1 MRRQNTLR
9 ALAGALLPL
18 TLVLSSCASGQP
30 SADSSAS
37 ANAEKA
43 YSASTAPQSSSASAS
58 ASATASATVDT
69 QATEKVNALIAISD
83 NVERAYQRLAS
94 ECMVSKGY
102 PDRKTYYMVETF
114 PVRDLLSPLPLS
126 VEYANKSGYPSHVPP
141 SRYASLEDTVKMTEQ
156 ETQAFYGDDGKGGCR
171 KEAELKLYGSGTL
184 AGTREVV
191 TEKLLSYIRTS
202 VVDGAYS
209 SLDGE
214 WERCMAERGYTYST
228 SDIAY
233 DAVHGKPAEKQTA
246 IDDAA
251 CREKINYEEKTE
263 QILDTYMTTFLEKEQ
278 DFIEQ
283 VTTANKAAEENAQKI
298 LS

>member
-9 ALAGALLPL
+9 TLAGALLPL
-18 TLVLSSCASGQP
+18 TLLLSSCASGQP

-37 ANAEKA
+37 PNAEKA
-43 YSASTAPQSSSASAS
+43 YSASTAPQSSS

-102 PDRKTYYMVETF
+102 PDRKIYYMVETF

-126 VEYANKSGYPSHVPP
+126 VEYANKSGYPSPTPP
-141 SRYASLEDTVKMTEQ
+141 SRYAHLEDTVKMTEQ
-156 ETQAFYGDDGKGGCR
+156 EIYAFHGDNGKGGCR
-171 KEAELKLYGSGTL
+171 EEAELKLYGSGTL

-202 VVDGAYS
+202 VIDGAYS
-209 SLDGE
+209 SLDDE
-214 WERCMAERGYTYST
+214 WARCMADS
-228 SDIAY
+228 
-233 DAVHGKPAEKQTA
+233 
-246 IDDAA
+246 
-251 CREKINYEEKTE
+251 
-263 QILDTYMTTFLEKEQ
+263 
-278 DFIEQ
+278 
-283 VTTANKAAEENAQKI
+283 
-298 LS
+298 

>member
-43 YSASTAPQSSSASAS
+43 YSASTAPQSSS

-126 VEYANKSGYPSHVPP
+126 VEYANKSGYPSPTPP

-202 VVDGAYS
+202 VINGAYS

-233 DAVHGKPAEKQTA
+233 DAVHGKPAEQQTA

-283 VTTANKAAEENAQKI
+283 VTAANKAAEENAQKI

>member
-30 SADSSAS
+30 STDSSAS

-43 YSASTAPQSSSASAS
+43 YSASTAPQSS
-58 ASATASATVDT
+58 SATASATVDT

-126 VEYANKSGYPSHVPP
+126 VEYANKSGYPSPTPP
-141 SRYASLEDTVKMTEQ
+141 SRYAHLEDTVKMTEQ
-156 ETQAFYGDDGKGGCR
+156 EIYAFHGDNGKGGCR
-171 KEAELKLYGSGTL
+171 EEAELKLYGSGTL

-202 VVDGAYS
+202 VIDGAYS
-209 SLDGE
+209 SLDDE
-214 WERCMAERGYTYST
+214 WARCMAERGYTYSS

-233 DAVHGKPAEKQTA
+233 DAVHGKPAERQTA

-263 QILDTYMTTFLEKEQ
+263 QILDTYMTKFLEKEQ

-283 VTTANKAAEENAQKI
+283 VTTANKAAEENTQKI

>member
-58 ASATASATVDT
+58 ATATVDT

-126 VEYANKSGYPSHVPP
+126 VDYANKSGYPSPVPP

-202 VVDGAYS
+202 VINGAYS

-214 WERCMAERGYTYST
+214 WERCMAERGYTYSS

-233 DAVHGKPAEKQTA
+233 DAVHGKPAERQTA

-283 VTTANKAAEENAQKI
+283 VTAANKAAEENAQKI

>member
-43 YSASTAPQSSSASAS
+43 YSASTAPQSSS

-126 VEYANKSGYPSHVPP
+126 VEYANKSGYPSPTPP

-202 VVDGAYS
+202 VINGAYS

-233 DAVHGKPAEKQTA
+233 DAVHGKPAERQTA

-283 VTTANKAAEENAQKI
+283 VTAANKAAEENAQKI

>member
-9 ALAGALLPL
+9 ILAGALLPL
-18 TLVLSSCASGQP
+18 TLLLSSCASGQP

-43 YSASTAPQSSSASAS
+43 YSASSAPQSSSASA
-58 ASATASATVDT
+58 TATVDT

-126 VEYANKSGYPSHVPP
+126 VDYANKSGYPSPTPP

-202 VVDGAYS
+202 VINGAYS

-233 DAVHGKPAEKQTA
+233 DAVHGKPAERQTA

-283 VTTANKAAEENAQKI
+283 VTTANKAAEENARKI

>member
-18 TLVLSSCASGQP
+18 TLVLSSCTSGQP

-58 ASATASATVDT
+58 ATLDT
-69 QATEKVNALIAISD
+69 QATEKVNALISTSD

-126 VEYANKSGYPSHVPP
+126 VEYANKSGYPSPVPP

-202 VVDGAYS
+202 VINGAYS

-233 DAVHGKPAEKQTA
+233 DAVHGKPAERQTA

-283 VTTANKAAEENAQKI
+283 VTTANKAAEENARKI

>member
-9 ALAGALLPL
+9 TLAGALLPL

-30 SADSSAS
+30 SADSSGS

-43 YSASTAPQSSSASAS
+43 YSASTAPQSS
-58 ASATASATVDT
+58 SATASATVDT

-126 VEYANKSGYPSHVPP
+126 VEYANKSGYPSPVPP
-141 SRYASLEDTVKMTEQ
+141 SRYAHLEDTVKMTEQ

-202 VVDGAYS
+202 VIDGAYS
-209 SLDGE
+209 SLDDE
-214 WERCMAERGYTYST
+214 WARCMAERGYTYSS

-233 DAVHGKPAEKQTA
+233 DAVHGKPAERQTA
-246 IDDAA
+246 IDDAV

-263 QILDTYMTTFLEKEQ
+263 QILDTYMTKFLEKEQ

-283 VTTANKAAEENAQKI
+283 VTTANKAAEENTQKI

>member
-9 ALAGALLPL
+9 TLAGALLPL
-18 TLVLSSCASGQP
+18 TLLLSSCASGQP

-43 YSASTAPQSSSASAS
+43 YSASTAPQSSS

-126 VEYANKSGYPSHVPP
+126 VEYANKSGYPSPTPP
-141 SRYASLEDTVKMTEQ
+141 SRYAHLEDTVKMTEQ
-156 ETQAFYGDDGKGGCR
+156 EIYAFHGDNGKGGCR
-171 KEAELKLYGSGTL
+171 EEAELKLYGSGTL
-184 AGTREVV
+184 AGTRE
-191 TEKLLSYIRTS
+191 I
-202 VVDGAYS
+202 
-209 SLDGE
+209 
-214 WERCMAERGYTYST
+214 
-228 SDIAY
+228 
-233 DAVHGKPAEKQTA
+233 
-246 IDDAA
+246 
-251 CREKINYEEKTE
+251 
-263 QILDTYMTTFLEKEQ
+263 
-278 DFIEQ
+278 
-283 VTTANKAAEENAQKI
+283 
-298 LS
+298 

>member
-43 YSASTAPQSSSASAS
+43 YSASTAPQSS
-58 ASATASATVDT
+58 SATASATVDT

-126 VEYANKSGYPSHVPP
+126 VEYANKSGYPSPTPP

-156 ETQAFYGDDGKGGCR
+156 EIYAFHGDNGKGGCR
-171 KEAELKLYGSGTL
+171 EEAELKLYGSGTL

-202 VVDGAYS
+202 VIDGAYS
-209 SLDGE
+209 SLDDE
-214 WERCMAERGYTYST
+214 WARCMAERGYTYSS

-233 DAVHGKPAEKQTA
+233 DAVHGKPAERQTA

-263 QILDTYMTTFLEKEQ
+263 QILDTYMTKFLEKEQ

>member
-9 ALAGALLPL
+9 TLAGALLPL
-18 TLVLSSCASGQP
+18 TLMLSSCASGQP

-37 ANAEKA
+37 ANTEKA
-43 YSASTAPQSSSASAS
+43 YSASTAPQSTS
-58 ASATASATVDT
+58 ASATVDT
-69 QATEKVNALIAISD
+69 QAAEKVNALISISD

-126 VEYANKSGYPSHVPP
+126 VEYANKSGYPSPVPP
-141 SRYASLEDTVKMTEQ
+141 SRYASLEDTVKLTEQ
-156 ETQAFYGDDGKGGCR
+156 ETHAYYGDNGKGGC
-171 KEAELKLYGSGTL
+171 KEEAELKLYGSGTL
-184 AGTREVV
+184 AGTREAV
-191 TEKLLSYIRTS
+191 TEKLLSYVRAS
-202 VVDGAYS
+202 VIDGAYS

-233 DAVHGKPAEKQTA
+233 DAVHGKPAERQTA
-246 IDDAA
+246 IDDAT

-278 DFIEQ
+278 DLIER
-283 VTTANKAAEENAQKI
+283 VTTSQKTAEENARKI